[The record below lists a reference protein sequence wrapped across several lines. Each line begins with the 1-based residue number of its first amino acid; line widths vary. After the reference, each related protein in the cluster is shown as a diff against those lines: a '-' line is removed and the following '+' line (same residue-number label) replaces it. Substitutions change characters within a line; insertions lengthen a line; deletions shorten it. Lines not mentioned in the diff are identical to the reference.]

1 MPELRRAV
9 ILGSLIFVAACV
21 ARSPGPERIDL
32 GPVDFDALPGWQ
44 EDRQSLALSA
54 FRRSCVR
61 VELRPENGLV
71 GANGIGG
78 VVADWRAACRAGADV
93 PNADD
98 EAARAFFEQYFA
110 LFRVIDRGSAEGL
123 FTGYYEPLL
132 SGARQRGGRYIVPIY
147 GRPTDLVSVD
157 LGDFRPGFKG
167 RRIAGRIEGDALR
180 PYANRAEIERGA
192 LNDRVPVIAWVD
204 NPVDAFFLHVQGS
217 GRISL
222 ENGDEIR
229 VGYAAA
235 NGHEYRSIGGI
246 LVERGAM
253 DRDAVTLPSI
263 RAWLAAHPDESRA
276 LMDENE
282 SFIFFRELEGEGA
295 IGAQGVALTPG
306 RSIAVDRRFIPL
318 GAPVWL
324 DIMAPAAEPG
334 AEDRSVRRLT
344 IAQDTGAAITGPLRG
359 DVFWGFGPEAEAIAG
374 RMKHRGQLYLL
385 LPLGVAERRASG
397 TSP

>member
-1 MPELRRAV
+1 MPVPWRAV
-9 ILGSLIFVAACV
+9 VLGSLIFVAACV

-32 GPVDFDALPGWQ
+32 APVDFDALPGWQ
-44 EDRQSLALSA
+44 DDRQSLALEA
-54 FRRSCVR
+54 FRRSCAR
-61 VELRPENGLV
+61 IGRRPENGLV

-78 VVADWRAACRAGADV
+78 VVADWRGACRAGADV
-93 PNADD
+93 SSADD
-98 EAARAFFEQYFA
+98 EAARAFFERHFA
-110 LFRVIDRGSAEGL
+110 SFRVLDKGSADGL

-147 GRPTDLVSVD
+147 GRPIDLVSVD
-157 LGDFRPGFKG
+157 LGDFRLDFEG

-180 PYANRAEIERGA
+180 PYPSRAEIERGA
-192 LNDRVPVIAWVD
+192 LDDRAAVIAWVD
-204 NPVDAFFLHVQGS
+204 DPVDAFFLHVQGS
-217 GRISL
+217 GRIGL

-246 LVERGAM
+246 LIARGAM
-253 DRDAVTLPSI
+253 DREAVSLPSI

-276 LMDENE
+276 LMEENE
-282 SFIFFRELEGEGA
+282 SFIFFRELEGEGV

-324 DIMAPAAEPG
+324 DIMAPSAEPG
-334 AEDRSVRRLT
+334 AEDRPVRRLA
-344 IAQDTGAAITGPLRG
+344 IAQDTGAAITGPIRG
-359 DVFWGFGPEAEAIAG
+359 DVFWGFGAEAEAVAG

-385 LPLGVAERRASG
+385 LPLGVVERRASVA
-397 TSP
+397 SP